1 MLIRIG
7 IAAKLLGVSTKTLR
21 RWDKDGKL
29 RATMRTLGGHRRYET
44 TDFTFLDKE
53 GTGENQKEE
62 GQCKLERV
70 VGYVRVSSA
79 KQKAD
84 LERQQ
89 RQVVHYAETRG
100 WDLEMIYKDIASGLN
115 DRRSG
120 LKRLIRDCS
129 IGHIERVLIT
139 YDDRLSRFGNHLLE
153 WLLNSWEVTLE
164 RISPVNLADGPEK
177 QLFEDILA
185 VMTSF
190 TGKFHRLRRG
200 KGQSVLA
207 PSVGH

>member
-21 RWDKDGKL
+21 RWDNDGKL
-29 RATMRTLGGHRRYET
+29 QATMRTLGGHRRYET
-44 TDFTFLDKE
+44 SDLPLLDKE
-53 GTGENQKEE
+53 ITDENQKEE
-62 GQCKLERV
+62 VNGRTERV

-89 RQVVHYAETRG
+89 RQVVRYAEKRG
-100 WDLEMIYKDIASGLN
+100 WDLEAIYKDIASGLN
-115 DRRSG
+115 DRRNG

-129 IGHIERVLIT
+129 IGYIDRVLIT

-153 WLLNSWEVTLE
+153 WLLSSWSVTLE
-164 RISPVNLADGPEK
+164 RILPVNLADGPEK

-200 KGQSVLA
+200 KGQSALGPPAV
-207 PSVGH
+207 H

>member
-1 MLIRIG
+1 M
-7 IAAKLLGVSTKTLR
+7 
-21 RWDKDGKL
+21 
-29 RATMRTLGGHRRYET
+29 
-44 TDFTFLDKE
+44 
-53 GTGENQKEE
+53 
-62 GQCKLERV
+62 
-70 VGYVRVSSA
+70 GYVWVSSA

-89 RQVVHYAETRG
+89 RQVVHYAEKRG
-100 WDLEMIYKDIASGLN
+100 WELETIYKDIASGFN

-120 LKRLIRDCS
+120 LKRLIRDS
-129 IGHIERVLIT
+129 SVGHIDRVLIT

-153 WLLNSWEVTLE
+153 WLLNSWEVRLE
-164 RISPVNLADGPEK
+164 RIQPANLVDGPEK

-207 PSVGH
+207 PSGGH